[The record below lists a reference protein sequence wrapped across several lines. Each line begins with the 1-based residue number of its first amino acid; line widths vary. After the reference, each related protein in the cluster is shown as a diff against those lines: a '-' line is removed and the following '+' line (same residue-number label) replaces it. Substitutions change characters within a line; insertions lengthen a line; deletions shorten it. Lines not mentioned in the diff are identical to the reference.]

1 MTHTAPPAS
10 FSDSLSSDRMVKGVE
25 QAAADA
31 PPGPGAGYR
40 DAILDLPPS
49 ALTELTR
56 LGVNRTDI
64 LPLWFGETDIVT
76 PPFICEAAA
85 RAMAEGM
92 TFYGPA
98 RGLPAL
104 REAIVAY
111 TARHYG
117 MDVDIDRVSV
127 PGSAMLSINIVLQ
140 CLVGEGDRIVIVTPQ
155 WANISLAAQS
165 RGAEI
170 VQVPQTITGEGEA
183 ARWTLDLDR
192 LFDACTPGTKA
203 LFIGSPANPTGY
215 MTRADEQR
223 AILDMA
229 RRRGI
234 AVIADEVYARLAY
247 GMHTAPSYLPLAGD
261 DEPVFII
268 NSFSKIWAMTGWRIG
283 WLTGPRALGE
293 TLLHMAGFNNTGVPP
308 FLQHGAIAA
317 LEQGEDLVASIQ
329 ERCATGLAIVEEHLG
344 HHPRIRM
351 ARPEGAFYAFI
362 EIEGVDDSIAFAKAL
377 FHTEHVGVAPGAAF
391 GPGNENRVRLC
402 FARRQ
407 DQLRE
412 ALERLTRFLDA

>member
-1 MTHTAPPAS
+1 MTYTAPPAS
-10 FSDSLSSDRMVKGVE
+10 VSNPAVTRGFD
-25 QAAADA
+25 AAAA
-31 PPGPGAGYR
+31 AAAAYSHQAGLYR
-40 DAILDLPPS
+40 DAIVDLPPS
-49 ALTELTR
+49 PLTELTR
-56 LGVNRTDI
+56 LGVGRTDI

-85 RAMAEGM
+85 RAMAKGM

-98 RGLPAL
+98 RGLPELRTAL
-104 REAIVAY
+104 VDY
-111 TARHYG
+111 TGRHYG
-117 MDVDIDRVSV
+117 IDLDFERVSV
-127 PGSAMLSINIVLQ
+127 PGSAMLTINIVLQ

-155 WANISLAAQS
+155 WANITLAAKS

-170 VQVPQTITGEGEA
+170 VQVPQTITGEGES

-215 MTRADEQR
+215 MTHAEDQR
-223 AILDMA
+223 RILEMA
-229 RRRGI
+229 RARGI
-234 AVIADEVYARLAY
+234 ALIADEVYARLAF
-247 GMHTAPSYLPLAGD
+247 GMHTAPSYLHLAED

-283 WLTGPRALGE
+283 WVTGPRSLGE
-293 TLLHMAGFNNTGVPP
+293 KLLHMAGFNNTGVPP

-317 LEQGEDLVASIQ
+317 LEEGEDLVRTIQ
-329 ERCATGLAIVEEHLG
+329 DRCREGLSIVEEHLG

-362 EIEGVDDSIAFAKAL
+362 EIEGVDDSVAFAKAL
-377 FHTEHVGVAPGAAF
+377 FHAQNVGVAPGAAF

-412 ALERLTRFLDA
+412 ALERLTRFVDG